1 MDDDANNNI
10 NDSAITEGGGQL
22 KREVGEEV
30 VGVKGLGGGRKGR
43 EECGRKK
50 YFLCKTNLEPIL
62 YHFKVTSD
70 LRLVFNFHNFTV

>member
-1 MDDDANNNI
+1 MDDDANNNV

-43 EECGRKK
+43 GRW
-50 YFLCKTNLEPIL
+50 E
-62 YHFKVTSD
+62 
-70 LRLVFNFHNFTV
+70 RRM

>member
-1 MDDDANNNI
+1 MDDDANNNV

-43 EECGRKK
+43 GRWERRMREKK
-50 YFLCKTNLEPIL
+50 IL
-62 YHFKVTSD
+62 SM
-70 LRLVFNFHNFTV
+70 